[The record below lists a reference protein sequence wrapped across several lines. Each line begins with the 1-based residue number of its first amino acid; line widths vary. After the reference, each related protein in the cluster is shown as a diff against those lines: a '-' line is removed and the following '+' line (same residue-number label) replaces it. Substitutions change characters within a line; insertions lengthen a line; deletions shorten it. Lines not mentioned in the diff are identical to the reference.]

1 MGMKWCSIMGVS
13 EDVRQLLTE
22 ATPAGTYARRE
33 LTKLRPD
40 LFGRI
45 YFPDHLTLDGV
56 GVSFSAFHRDLC
68 RKARR
73 WARQDLEPA
82 EVREAWVA
90 PRGSGKSTWVFL
102 ILSAWALAHEH
113 RKFIAAYA
121 DTATQA
127 EQHLATLKREFDVN
141 PLLRRDYPDLCT
153 PAKRPSGSSVSDNQ
167 RMFIA
172 ESGSVIMARGID
184 SSTLGAKVGSRRPDL
199 LLFDDIEPEES
210 NYSVD
215 QKEKRLNTILS
226 AVFPM
231 NLNAVVLFCGT
242 TTMPQSI
249 IHDLVCQVTEKDH
262 EERPRWPERENISVN
277 YYPALVEDEAGDQV
291 SLWPQRW
298 STEYL
303 RSIAHTRAFSLNYM
317 NNPLARDG
325 DFWTTDDFHYRKV
338 ETLTHALLS
347 IDPAVTSTSR
357 SDYTALAV
365 IGYSAIEKIA
375 VVRHVRAVRIPP
387 GEQLRSLI
395 LRILE
400 QFPDIAGVLIEDNQG
415 KDLWK
420 LVLHHMPVPVKTVH
434 QSAPKQV
441 RAADLLAHYQKHRVV
456 HEQSMPVLEG
466 QMVSFPKGANDD
478 LVDAVGAGVA
488 VFLGKKRKPGT
499 GSLPYV

>member
-1 MGMKWCSIMGVS
+1 VTLAVPPGVR
-13 EDVRQLLTE
+13 DLLVDPTV
-22 ATPAGTYARRE
+22 AGSHARRE
-33 LTKLRPD
+33 LTRDRPD
-40 LFGRI
+40 LFGRV
-45 YFPDHLTLDGV
+45 YFPDHLHLDGV

-73 WARQDLEPA
+73 WMRQDLAPA
-82 EVREAWVA
+82 EAREAWVA

-102 ILSAWALAHEH
+102 ILSAWALAHRH

-127 EQHLATLKREFDVN
+127 EQHLATLKREFDTN
-141 PLLRRDYPDLCT
+141 PLLRLDFPELCT

-172 ESGSVIMARGID
+172 ESGAVIMARGID

-262 EERPRWPERENISVN
+262 DERPAWPQRENISVN
-277 YYPALVEDEAGDQV
+277 YYPALLGDGDGELV

-298 STEYL
+298 STTYL
-303 RSIAHTRAFSLNYM
+303 QSIAHTRAFALNYM

-325 DFWTTDDFHYRKV
+325 DFWTADDFHYRKV
-338 ETLTHALLS
+338 DTLTHQLLS
-347 IDPAVTSTSR
+347 IDPAVTSSSR
-357 SDYTALAV
+357 SDFTALAV
-365 IGYSAIEKIA
+365 IGYSAVEKIA
-375 VVRHVRAVRIPP
+375 VVRHVRAVKVPP
-387 GEQLRSLI
+387 GEQLRSLV
-395 LRILE
+395 LRILDGY
-400 QFPDIAGVLIEDNQG
+400 PDIAGIMIESNQG
-415 KDLWK
+415 GDTWK
-420 LVLHHMPVPVKTVH
+420 AILHHMPVPVKTVH
-434 QSAPKQV
+434 QRAPKEV
-441 RAADLLAHYQKHRVV
+441 RAADLLAHYQRGRVF
-456 HEQSMPVLEG
+456 HEQALPAAEG

-478 LVDAVGAGVA
+478 LVDAIGAGVQ
-488 VFLGKKRKPGT
+488 VFLGKKKTAGVK
-499 GSLPYV
+499 SAAYV